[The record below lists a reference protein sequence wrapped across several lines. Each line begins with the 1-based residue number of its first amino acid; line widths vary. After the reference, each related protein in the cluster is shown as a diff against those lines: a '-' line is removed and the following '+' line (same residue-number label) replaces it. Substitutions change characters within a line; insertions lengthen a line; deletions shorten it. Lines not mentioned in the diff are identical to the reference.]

1 MELYP
6 VVAGDL
12 SGSMDRTVF
21 YKVDDRCLGRKKAM
35 PKERDFSDVEKE
47 QHLKFGFT
55 GKLGSRLRYVLK
67 ETLLHVPK
75 YLSAANYFVRLNIG
89 NCMVEDLDSGLV
101 TFDYE
106 HTVFAEGSL
115 IVPNVEAS
123 YLEESN
129 SFSFTLTPIE
139 GREFPG
145 KLKSDKVNVVLVESN
160 LLQAYQLELGTRG
173 TEASITEV
181 LEPGWNKDNV
191 HLYAYAIDKDG
202 KDTSPSV
209 YLPLV

>member
-106 HTVFAEGSL
+106 HAVFAKGTLVKPE
-115 IVPNVEAS
+115 VTAS
-123 YLEESN
+123 YSAEESQ
-129 SFSFTLTPIE
+129 FTFTVAPMA
-139 GREFPG
+139 GKEFLD
-145 KLKSDKVNVVLVESN
+145 KRASDKVYVILLESSLN
-160 LLQAYQLELGTRG
+160 IGPKVD
-173 TEASITEV
+173 SFK
-181 LEPGWNKDNV
+181 NKYDCC
-191 HLYAYAIDKDG
+191 
-202 KDTSPSV
+202 TS
-209 YLPLV
+209 

>member
-35 PKERDFSDVEKE
+35 SKERDFSDVEKE

-89 NCMVEDLDSGLV
+89 NCMVEDLESGLV
-101 TFDYE
+101 TFNYE
-106 HTVFAEGSL
+106 DAVFTKGSMSLPDVTV
-115 IVPNVEAS
+115 S
-123 YLEESN
+123 YSEEDS
-129 SFSFTLTPIE
+129 SFTFALTPMA

-145 KLKSDKVNVVLVESN
+145 KNASDEVHAILLESN

-173 TEASITEV
+173 EENSVIEA
-181 LEPGWNKDNV
+181 LEPGWNKDFV
-191 HLYAYAIDKDG
+191 HVYAYACNRKE
-202 KDTSPSV
+202 KDTSDTL
-209 YLPLV
+209 YLPFE